1 MYTET
6 VNQTNIISSI
16 DKGGIIMFIDP
27 CIKST
32 SLELDI
38 PQLEFLAAITSPTQE
53 NELIIITIYRRPNT
67 ISIQCFIQLLQ
78 DLLSN
83 AALHQK
89 NIVILGDFNEDLLAN
104 KTNIC
109 NFFQQH
115 GFKQLIHQP
124 TTNQG
129 SLLDHIYFNAT
140 STTQTEVCDTYYSD
154 HDSTLLAI
162 TNDSRSKTET
172 AVQMSHT

>member
-1 MYTET
+1 MIHASVE
-6 VNQTNIISSI
+6 NIT
-16 DKGGIIMFIDP
+16 DP
-27 CIKST
+27 RIKST
-32 SLELDI
+32 PLKLDI

-78 DLLSN
+78 ELLSN

-115 GFKQLIHQP
+115 GFKQLIYQP

-162 TNDSRSKTET
+162 TNDSWSKTET